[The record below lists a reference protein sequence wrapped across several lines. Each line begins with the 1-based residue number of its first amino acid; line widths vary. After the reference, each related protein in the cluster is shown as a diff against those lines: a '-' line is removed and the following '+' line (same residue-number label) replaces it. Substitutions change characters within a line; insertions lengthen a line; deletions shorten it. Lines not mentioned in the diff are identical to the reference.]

1 MLQMHCCFDRL
12 NKILNLKNIC
22 FWVEKN
28 EIYMKN
34 NFVQHKDENIAT
46 GILKTDNSIF
56 ENKDVLQIG
65 GIYRNRYAIVKN

>member
-1 MLQMHCCFDRL
+1 
-12 NKILNLKNIC
+12 
-22 FWVEKN
+22 
-28 EIYMKN
+28 MKN

>member
-1 MLQMHCCFDRL
+1 MHCCFDRL